1 MNDGSPTSAAPPTTT
16 GAAPPET
23 AQGPTRSDR
32 TMLVTVVLGHAI
44 KHIFAAGFFILLPE
58 LKRDL
63 ALSNATIGAI
73 STSRMVAGGVVNL
86 VAGFAADRLPHR
98 WAAILGVSMAMVGV
112 FYFLLGIAPNLGV
125 IVVAGVLSSIAVT
138 FWHPSAIGALARR
151 FVNRRG
157 LAISLHG
164 AGGSIGEAL
173 GPLIAGALLIG
184 LTWRVI
190 LQGSVVPAVGA
201 GVVIWL
207 LLRNLAVQRGGGMS
221 VQVYLEAL
229 RVFLGNRRLQVLLL
243 LVSAFSVAQGSLMT
257 FIPIYLREDVGYTT
271 FQTGLYTALAQGV
284 GIISQPALGYLS
296 DRYGRRAVLLPSVT
310 VPGPVGAGPLRCA
323 ARDAPGADHRRRGGV
338 RLSAAGHL
346 PGGGL
351 GHCRGALAGHHRGPG
366 LCRHD
371 GLLRRL
377 AVRLRASGRHLRGA
391 QRLRVRGVREPGHCG
406 PPGDPGLA
414 GALPSHAL
422 SGAAV
427 RPPSPP

>member
-1 MNDGSPTSAAPPTTT
+1 MSGDNPASGPPTVATPT
-16 GAAPPET
+16 PPET
-23 AQGPTRSDR
+23 AQGNTRADR
-32 TMLVTVVLGHAI
+32 AMLVTVVLGHAI

-112 FYFLLGIAPNLGV
+112 FYFMLGIAPNLGV

-184 LTWRVI
+184 LTWRII
-190 LQGSVVPAVGA
+190 LQGSLVPAVGA

-207 LLRNLAVQRGGGMS
+207 LLRNVAVQRGGGMS

-271 FQTGLYTALAQGV
+271 FQTGLYTALAQAM
-284 GIISQPALGYLS
+284 GIVSQPALGYLS
-296 DRYGRRAVLLPSVT
+296 DRYGRRAVLLPSVA
-310 VPGPVGAGPLRCA
+310 VLGLLVLA
-323 ARDAPGADHRRRGGV
+323 
-338 RLSAAGHL
+338 LSAAPHGLPLVLTIVGVGAFAFPLLAIFLAAASDIAGEHL
-346 PGGGL
+346 QATTV
-351 GHCRGALAGHHRGPG
+351 ALVFAATTVFSGVSPFIS
-366 LCRHD
+366 
-371 GLLRRL
+371 GLLADTYGVPSVFVFAGTASLVTAALL
-377 AVRLRASGRHLRGA
+377 ATQGWLGR
-391 QRLRVRGVREPGHCG
+391 
-406 PPGDPGLA
+406 
-414 GALPSHAL
+414 
-422 SGAAV
+422 
-427 RPPSPP
+427 SPRTP

>member
-1 MNDGSPTSAAPPTTT
+1 MSDSTPTSSVPPTSAATT
-16 GAAPPET
+16 PSKT
-23 AQGPTRSDR
+23 AQGHTRTDR

-86 VAGFAADRLPHR
+86 VAGFAADRFPHR

-112 FYFLLGIAPNLGV
+112 FYFLLGIAPNLGM

-164 AGGSIGEAL
+164 AGGSIGETL

-190 LQGSVVPAVGA
+190 LQGAMVPAIGA

-207 LLRNLAVQRGGGMS
+207 LLRNLSVQRGEGIS

-229 RVFLGNRRLQVLLL
+229 RVFLGNRRLQVLLV
-243 LVSAFSVAQGSLMT
+243 LVSCFSVSQGSLMT
-257 FIPIYLREDVGYTT
+257 FLPIYLREDFGYTS
-271 FQTGLYTALAQGV
+271 FQTGLYLALAQGM

-296 DRYGRRAVLLPSVT
+296 DRYGRRAVLLPSVL
-310 VPGPVGAGPLRCA
+310 VLGLMVLALSVAPPGITLALTIVGVGAFAFPLLAIFLA
-323 ARDAPGADHRRRGGV
+323 AASDIAGEHLQATTVALVFAATTVFSGV
-338 RLSAAGHL
+338 SPFVA
-346 PGGGL
+346 
-351 GHCRGALAGHHRGPG
+351 
-366 LCRHD
+366 
-371 GLLRRL
+371 GLLADTYGVPSVFVFAGSASLVTAALL
-377 AVRLRASGRHLRGA
+377 ATQGWLGR
-391 QRLRVRGVREPGHCG
+391 
-406 PPGDPGLA
+406 
-414 GALPSHAL
+414 
-422 SGAAV
+422 
-427 RPPSPP
+427 SPRTP

>member
-1 MNDGSPTSAAPPTTT
+1 MSDSTPTSSVPPTSAATT
-16 GAAPPET
+16 PSKT
-23 AQGPTRSDR
+23 AQGHTRTDR

-112 FYFLLGIAPNLGV
+112 FYFLLGIAPNLGM

-164 AGGSIGEAL
+164 AGGSIGETL

-190 LQGSVVPAVGA
+190 LQGAMVPAIGA

-207 LLRNLAVQRGGGMS
+207 LLRNLSVQRGEGIS

-229 RVFLGNRRLQVLLL
+229 RVFLGNRRLQVLLV
-243 LVSAFSVAQGSLMT
+243 LVSCFSVSQGSLMT
-257 FIPIYLREDVGYTT
+257 FLPIYLREDFGYTS
-271 FQTGLYTALAQGV
+271 FQTGLYLALAQGM

-296 DRYGRRAVLLPSVT
+296 DRYGRRAVLLPSVL
-310 VPGPVGAGPLRCA
+310 VLGLMVLALSVAPPGITLALTIVGVGAFAFPLLAIFLA
-323 ARDAPGADHRRRGGV
+323 AASDIAGEHLQATTVALVFAATTVFSGV
-338 RLSAAGHL
+338 SPFVA
-346 PGGGL
+346 
-351 GHCRGALAGHHRGPG
+351 
-366 LCRHD
+366 
-371 GLLRRL
+371 GLLADTYGVPSVFVFAGSASLVTAALL
-377 AVRLRASGRHLRGA
+377 ATQGWLGR
-391 QRLRVRGVREPGHCG
+391 
-406 PPGDPGLA
+406 
-414 GALPSHAL
+414 
-422 SGAAV
+422 
-427 RPPSPP
+427 SPRTP

>member
-1 MNDGSPTSAAPPTTT
+1 MSDSTPTSSVPPTSAATT
-16 GAAPPET
+16 PSKT
-23 AQGPTRSDR
+23 AQGHTRTDR

-58 LKRDL
+58 LKRDF

-112 FYFLLGIAPNLGV
+112 FYFLLGIAPNLGM

-190 LQGSVVPAVGA
+190 LQGAMVPAVGA

-207 LLRNLAVQRGGGMS
+207 LLRKLSVQRGEGIS

-229 RVFLGNRRLQVLLL
+229 RVFLGNRRLQVLLV
-243 LVSAFSVAQGSLMT
+243 LVSCFSVSQGSLMT
-257 FIPIYLREDVGYTT
+257 FLPIYLREDFGYTS
-271 FQTGLYTALAQGV
+271 FQTGLYLALAQGM

-296 DRYGRRAVLLPSVT
+296 DRYGRRAVLLPSVL
-310 VPGPVGAGPLRCA
+310 VLGLMVLALSVASPGITLALTIVGVGAFAFPLLAIFLA
-323 ARDAPGADHRRRGGV
+323 AASDIAGEHLQATTVALVFAATTVFSGV
-338 RLSAAGHL
+338 SPFVA
-346 PGGGL
+346 
-351 GHCRGALAGHHRGPG
+351 
-366 LCRHD
+366 
-371 GLLRRL
+371 GLL
-377 AVRLRASGRHLRGA
+377 ADTYGVPSVFVFAGCASLVTAALLTTQGWLGR
-391 QRLRVRGVREPGHCG
+391 
-406 PPGDPGLA
+406 
-414 GALPSHAL
+414 
-422 SGAAV
+422 
-427 RPPSPP
+427 SPRTP

>member
-1 MNDGSPTSAAPPTTT
+1 MSDSTPTSSVPPTSAATT
-16 GAAPPET
+16 PSKT
-23 AQGPTRSDR
+23 AQGHTRTDR

-86 VAGFAADRLPHR
+86 VAGFAADRFPHR

-112 FYFLLGIAPNLGV
+112 FYFLLGIAPNLGM

-164 AGGSIGEAL
+164 AGGSIGETL

-190 LQGSVVPAVGA
+190 LQGAMVPAIGA

-207 LLRNLAVQRGGGMS
+207 LLRNLSVQRGEGIS

-229 RVFLGNRRLQVLLL
+229 RVFLGNRRLQVLLV
-243 LVSAFSVAQGSLMT
+243 LVSCFSVSQGSLMT
-257 FIPIYLREDVGYTT
+257 FLPIYLREDFGYTS
-271 FQTGLYTALAQGV
+271 FQTGLYLALAQGM

-296 DRYGRRAVLLPSVT
+296 DRYGRRAVLLPSVL
-310 VPGPVGAGPLRCA
+310 VLGLMVLALSVAPPGITLALTIVGVGAFAFPLLAIFLA
-323 ARDAPGADHRRRGGV
+323 AASDIAGEHLQATTVALVFAATTVFSGV
-338 RLSAAGHL
+338 SPFVA
-346 PGGGL
+346 
-351 GHCRGALAGHHRGPG
+351 
-366 LCRHD
+366 
-371 GLLRRL
+371 GLL
-377 AVRLRASGRHLRGA
+377 ADTYGVPSVFVFAGCASLVTAALLTTQGWLGR
-391 QRLRVRGVREPGHCG
+391 
-406 PPGDPGLA
+406 
-414 GALPSHAL
+414 
-422 SGAAV
+422 
-427 RPPSPP
+427 SPRTP